1 MKLQLSLQA
10 LHLAAVMAGAS
21 AFSPYAGPDLE
32 SFDFVYQ
39 VPDGPALRI
48 AGSKPRGRDA
58 PAVVFLP
65 YGIIPYVNQLP
76 FFLPAME
83 AVAQRGFAVA
93 LVEYPDIEVY
103 PDQAGSE
110 DLEKVCEGIP
120 CPDFAEAIPKIC
132 DEWGSRAK
140 KTADAIENGLC
151 EQEGVDCSKIAVA
164 GFSTGAGIA
173 TALSTPFLDGLPA
186 SLNIAAQLS
195 VIWAPLLGAGFLGT
209 DLPQMYHPCF
219 VNGAPLVG
227 GSGPYSMGMDFELSP
242 EKRLSVISEL
252 DELFGNPP
260 TQEATS
266 GPVFEL
272 QQLYSDFCEG
282 EGKKFDCIQ
291 PDSGAGY
298 YVVPAGES
306 PSLFGPPETATPHN
320 SFSNPIDGFFEPGGT
335 KVWQADAAFEWL
347 LGAAF
352 GGP

>member
-1 MKLQLSLQA
+1 MSPLRA
-10 LHLAAVMAGAS
+10 LLLAAATIGAS
-21 AFSPYAGPDLE
+21 AFAPYAGPDLE
-32 SFDFVYQ
+32 SFDFEYK
-39 VPDGPALRI
+39 GLRI
-48 AGSKPRGRDA
+48 FGSKPRGRDA

-140 KTADAIENGLC
+140 KTAEAINDGLC
-151 EQEGVDCSKIAVA
+151 AQEGVDCSSIAVA

-266 GPVFEL
+266 GPVFRL

-291 PDSGAGY
+291 PGSGAGY

-320 SFSNPIDGFFEPGGT
+320 SFSNPIDGFFAPGGT
-335 KVWQADAAFEWL
+335 EVWQADKTFEWL
-347 LGAAF
+347 LATAF
-352 GGP
+352 GPERSSSPP

>member
-1 MKLQLSLQA
+1 MSAIRLLQILA
-10 LHLAAVMAGAS
+10 LTAGAA
-21 AFSPYAGPDLE
+21 AFAPYAGPDPE
-32 SFDFVYQ
+32 SFDYEYK
-39 VPDGPALRI
+39 GLRL
-48 AGSKPRGRDA
+48 AGFKPRGRDA

-65 YGIIPYVNQLP
+65 YGIIPFDDQIA
-76 FFLPAME
+76 FFSPAIE

-140 KTADAIENGLC
+140 KTADAIKNGLC
-151 EQEGVDCSKIAVA
+151 EQEGVDCSSIAVA

-227 GSGPYSMGMDFELSP
+227 GSGPYSMGMDFELDP

-252 DELFGNPP
+252 DELFGNPSS
-260 TQEATS
+260 QVATS
-266 GPVFEL
+266 GPVFQL
-272 QQLYSDFCEG
+272 QQLYSAFCKDHG
-282 EGKKFDCIQ
+282 PKSNCIQ
-291 PDSGAGY
+291 SSGAGY

-335 KVWQADAAFEWL
+335 KVWQADATFEWL

-352 GGP
+352 GPFGP